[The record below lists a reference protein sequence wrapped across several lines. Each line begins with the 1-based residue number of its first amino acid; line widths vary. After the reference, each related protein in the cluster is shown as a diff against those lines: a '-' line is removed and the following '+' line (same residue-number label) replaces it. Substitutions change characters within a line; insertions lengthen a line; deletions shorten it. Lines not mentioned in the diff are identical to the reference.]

1 MGRESGS
8 SQPVSHQLREPSTE
22 MATKKAL
29 GYGRVSTV
37 KQVVDGVSLEA
48 QRMEITSFAI
58 ATGYDLL
65 DVLCDD
71 GISGS
76 KNEDERPG
84 LAELLTAVREGTVTV
99 VIVCKR
105 DRLARDQALA
115 GHIETVIRRAG
126 AELISIDEAGLNPI
140 TKAVLT
146 MVAEVERLLAAQRTR
161 FAMRALKLKG
171 KTFGTVPFGYRRNAD
186 GGLDSESGEIEV
198 VYEIAAMRRTGATL
212 AAIALHLTN
221 SGVPT
226 RRGGKWSPEQVR
238 SILARAEMHGLPQ
251 LPATAA

>member
-1 MGRESGS
+1 
-8 SQPVSHQLREPSTE
+8 
-22 MATKKAL
+22 MAMKKAL
-29 GYGRVSTV
+29 GYGRVSTI

-48 QRMEITSFAI
+48 QRIEITGVAI
-58 ATGYDLL
+58 ASGYDLL

-71 GISGS
+71 GISGA
-76 KNEDERPG
+76 KDEDERPA
-84 LAELLTAVREGTVTV
+84 LAELLNAVRSGRVSI

-115 GHIETVIRRAG
+115 GHIETWIRRAG
-126 AELISIDEAGLNPI
+126 AELICIDEAGLNPI

-186 GGLDSESGEIEV
+186 GCLDPQPGEIEIVHEV
-198 VYEIAAMRRTGATL
+198 VTMRQRGRKLAEIAAY
-212 AAIALHLTN
+212 LTTSN
-221 SGVPT
+221 VAT
-226 RRGGKWSPEQVR
+226 RRGGRWSPEQVR
-238 SILARAEMHGLPQ
+238 SILERAKTYGVPKL
-251 LPATAA
+251 TANAA

>member
-1 MGRESGS
+1 
-8 SQPVSHQLREPSTE
+8 
-22 MATKKAL
+22 MAKKAL

-48 QRMEITSFAI
+48 QRMEITSLAI
-58 ATGYDLL
+58 ASGYDLL

-76 KNEDERPG
+76 KNEDERPA
-84 LAELLTAVREGTVTV
+84 LAELLTAVRAGQVSV

-126 AELISIDEAGLNPI
+126 AELICIDEAGLNPI

-171 KTFGTVPFGYRRNAD
+171 KTFGTVPFGYRRNAA
-186 GGLDSESGEIEV
+186 GGLEAQPVEIEIV
-198 VYEIAAMRRTGATL
+198 HEIVAMRQRGTKLADIAAY
-212 AAIALHLTN
+212 LTTSN
-221 SGVPT
+221 VPT
-226 RRGGKWSPEQVR
+226 RRGGRWSAEQVR
-238 SILARAEMHGLPQ
+238 SILERAKTHGLPE
-251 LPATAA
+251 LSANAA

>member
-1 MGRESGS
+1 M
-8 SQPVSHQLREPSTE
+8 
-22 MATKKAL
+22 TKKAL

-37 KQVVDGVSLEA
+37 KQVADGVSLEA
-48 QRMEITSFAI
+48 QRIEITSFAI
-58 ATGYDLL
+58 ASGYDLV

-76 KNEDERPG
+76 KDEEQRPA
-84 LAELLTAVREGTVTV
+84 LAELLAAVRAGQVSV

-171 KTFGTVPFGYRRNAD
+171 KTFGTVPFGYQRTDD
-186 GGLDSESGEIEV
+186 GGLDPQPGEIEI
-198 VYEIAAMRRTGATL
+198 VYEIVAMRSKGTKL
-212 AAIALHLTN
+212 AVIAAFLTASN
-221 SGVPT
+221 VPT
-226 RRGGKWSPEQVR
+226 RRGGKWSAEQIR
-238 SILARAEMHGLPQ
+238 SILERVKTRGLPQ
-251 LPATAA
+251 LPVTAA

>member
-1 MGRESGS
+1 
-8 SQPVSHQLREPSTE
+8 
-22 MATKKAL
+22 MAKKAL
-29 GYGRVSTV
+29 GYGRVSTI

-48 QRMEITSFAI
+48 QRVEITSFAI
-58 ATGYDLL
+58 ASGYDLL

-84 LAELLTAVREGTVTV
+84 LAELLTAVHAGQVSV

-115 GHIETVIRRAG
+115 GHIETIIRRAG
-126 AELISIDEAGLNPI
+126 AELICIDEAGLNAI

-171 KTFGTVPFGYRRNAD
+171 KTFGTVPFGFRRNAD
-186 GGLDSESGEIEV
+186 GGLDPQPGEIEV
-198 VYEIAAMRRTGATL
+198 VHEVVAMRQRGTKLADIAAY
-212 AAIALHLTN
+212 LTASN
-221 SGVPT
+221 VPT
-226 RRGGKWSPEQVR
+226 RRGG
-238 SILARAEMHGLPQ
+238 
-251 LPATAA
+251 T

>member
-1 MGRESGS
+1 
-8 SQPVSHQLREPSTE
+8 
-22 MATKKAL
+22 MAMKKAL
-29 GYGRVSTV
+29 GYGRVSTI

-48 QRMEITSFAI
+48 QRIEITGVAI
-58 ATGYDLL
+58 ASGYDLL

-71 GISGS
+71 GISGA
-76 KNEDERPG
+76 KDEDERPA
-84 LAELLTAVREGTVTV
+84 LAELLNAVRSGRVSI

-126 AELISIDEAGLNPI
+126 AELICIDEAGLNPI

-171 KTFGTVPFGYRRNAD
+171 RTFGTVPFGYRRNAD
-186 GGLDSESGEIEV
+186 GGLDPQPGEIESV
-198 VYEIAAMRRTGATL
+198 HEIVTMRQRGRKLGEIAVY
-212 AAIALHLTN
+212 LTASN
-221 SGVPT
+221 VPT
-226 RRGGKWSPEQVR
+226 RRGGRWSAEQVR
-238 SILARAEMHGLPQ
+238 SICERAKTHGLPQ
-251 LPATAA
+251 LSATAA

>member
-1 MGRESGS
+1 MELFGRVHQAQPIRSGF
-8 SQPVSHQLREPSTE
+8 PYLKMT
-22 MATKKAL
+22 MKKAL
-29 GYGRVSTV
+29 GYGRVSTI

-48 QRMEITSFAI
+48 QRIEITGFAI
-58 ATGYDLL
+58 TSGYDLL

-71 GISGS
+71 GISGA
-76 KNEDERPG
+76 KDEDERPA
-84 LAELLTAVREGTVTV
+84 LAELLSGVRSGQVSI

-126 AELISIDEAGLNPI
+126 AELICIDEAGLNPI

-186 GGLDSESGEIEV
+186 GGLDAQPGEMEIVHQIVAMREHGRKLA
-198 VYEIAAMRRTGATL
+198 EIAAY
-212 AAIALHLTN
+212 LT
-221 SGVPT
+221 STKVPT
-226 RRGGKWSPEQVR
+226 RRGGKWSAEQVR
-238 SILARAEMHGLPQ
+238 SIVERAYVRGMRP
-251 LPATAA
+251 PRTAA

>member
-1 MGRESGS
+1 M
-8 SQPVSHQLREPSTE
+8 
-22 MATKKAL
+22 TKKAL

-48 QRMEITSFAI
+48 QRIEITSFAI
-58 ATGYDLL
+58 ASGYDLL

-76 KNEDERPG
+76 KDEEERPA
-84 LAELLTAVREGTVTV
+84 LAELLAAVRAGEVSV

-115 GHIETVIRRAG
+115 GHIETIIRRAG
-126 AELISIDEAGLNPI
+126 AELIAIDEAGLNPI

-186 GGLDSESGEIEV
+186 GGLDPQPGEIEI
-198 VYEIAAMRRTGATL
+198 VYEIAGMRANGAKL
-212 AAIALHLTN
+212 ADIASHLTSAN
-221 SGVPT
+221 VPT
-226 RRGGKWSPEQVR
+226 RRGGKWSAEQVR
-238 SILARAEMHGLPQ
+238 SILQRAMRLNAPVTEPSV
-251 LPATAA
+251 A

>member
-1 MGRESGS
+1 MN
-8 SQPVSHQLREPSTE
+8 QLGVPLPEKA
-22 MATKKAL
+22 MTKKAL

-48 QRMEITSFAI
+48 QRIEITSFAI
-58 ATGYDLL
+58 ASGYDLL

-71 GISGS
+71 GISGA
-76 KNEDERPG
+76 KGEEQRPA
-84 LAELLTAVREGTVTV
+84 LAELLAAVRAGQVSV

-126 AELISIDEAGLNPI
+126 AELVSIDEAGLNPI

-186 GGLDSESGEIEV
+186 GGLDPQPGEIEIV
-198 VYEIAAMRRTGATL
+198 HEIIAMRANGAKLVDIAA
-212 AAIALHLTN
+212 HLTA
-221 SGVPT
+221 STVAT
-226 RRGGKWSPEQVR
+226 RRGGKWSAEQVR
-238 SILARAEMHGLPQ
+238 SILERAKTQGLPQ
-251 LPATAA
+251 LAASAA

>member
-1 MGRESGS
+1 
-8 SQPVSHQLREPSTE
+8 
-22 MATKKAL
+22 MAKKAL

-58 ATGYDLL
+58 ASGYDLL

-76 KNEDERPG
+76 KNEDDRPG
-84 LAELLTAVREGTVTV
+84 LAELLTAVRAGQVSV

-126 AELISIDEAGLNPI
+126 AELICIDEAGLSPI

-161 FAMRALKLKG
+161 FAMRALKAKG

-186 GGLDSESGEIEV
+186 GGLDPQPGEIESV
-198 VYEIAAMRRTGATL
+198 HEIVAMRHRGTKL
-212 AAIALHLTN
+212 ADIASYLTTSN
-221 SGVPT
+221 VQT
-226 RRGGKWSPEQVR
+226 RRGGRWSAEQVR
-238 SILARAEMHGLPQ
+238 SICERAKTHGLPK
-251 LPATAA
+251 LAATAA

>member
-1 MGRESGS
+1 MGVRADHPNRSG
-8 SQPVSHQLREPSTE
+8 HQLRERSTDKI
-22 MATKKAL
+22 MKKAL

-76 KNEDERPG
+76 KNEDERPA
-84 LAELLTAVREGTVTV
+84 LAELLASVREGRVSV

-171 KTFGTVPFGYRRNAD
+171 QTFGTVPFGYRRNAD
-186 GGLDSESGEIEV
+186 GGLDPQPGEIEV
-198 VYEIAAMRRTGATL
+198 VHEIASLRRTGAKL
-212 AAIALHLTN
+212 AAIASHLTS

-226 RRGGKWSPEQVR
+226 RRGGRWSPEQVR
-238 SILARAEMHGLPQ
+238 SILQRVSTHGLPQ

>member
-1 MGRESGS
+1 
-8 SQPVSHQLREPSTE
+8 
-22 MATKKAL
+22 MAMKKAL
-29 GYGRVSTV
+29 GYGRVSTI

-58 ATGYDLL
+58 ASGYDLL

-76 KNEDERPG
+76 VDEDGRPA
-84 LAELLTAVREGTVTV
+84 LAELLTAVRAGQVSV

-105 DRLARDQALA
+105 DRLARHQALA
-115 GHIETVIRRAG
+115 GHIATLIARAG
-126 AELISIDEAGLNPI
+126 AELIAIDEAGLNPI

-186 GGLDSESGEIEV
+186 GGLEAQPGEIEIV
-198 VYEIAAMRRTGATL
+198 HEIVTMRQRDRKLAEIAAY
-212 AAIALHLTN
+212 LTTSN
-221 SGVPT
+221 VPT
-226 RRGGKWSPEQVR
+226 RRGGRWSAEQVR
-238 SILARAEMHGLPQ
+238 SILERAKTYGVPELS
-251 LPATAA
+251 ANAA

>member
-1 MGRESGS
+1 M
-8 SQPVSHQLREPSTE
+8 
-22 MATKKAL
+22 KKAL

-48 QRMEITSFAI
+48 QRIEITGFAI
-58 ATGYDLL
+58 ASGFDLL

-71 GISGS
+71 GISGA
-76 KNEDERPG
+76 KNEDDRPG
-84 LAELLTAVREGTVTV
+84 LAELLAAVREGRVSV

-171 KTFGTVPFGYRRNAD
+171 RTFGTVPFGYQRNTD
-186 GGLDSESGEIEV
+186 GGLDPQPGEIEV
-198 VYEIAAMRRTGATL
+198 VHEMVCMRQRGTKL
-212 AAIALHLTN
+212 AAIATYLATSN
-221 SGVPT
+221 VST
-226 RRGGKWSPEQVR
+226 RRGGRWSAEQVR
-238 SILARAEMHGLPQ
+238 SILERAKAHGVLP
-251 LPATAA
+251 LSTTGG

>member
-1 MGRESGS
+1 
-8 SQPVSHQLREPSTE
+8 
-22 MATKKAL
+22 MAMKKAL
-29 GYGRVSTV
+29 GYGRVSTI

-58 ATGYDLL
+58 ASGYDLL

-76 KNEDERPG
+76 VDEDGRPA
-84 LAELLTAVREGTVTV
+84 LAELLTAVRAGQVSV

-105 DRLARDQALA
+105 DRLARHQALA
-115 GHIETVIRRAG
+115 GHIATLIARAG

-186 GGLDSESGEIEV
+186 GGLEAQPGEIEIV
-198 VYEIAAMRRTGATL
+198 HEIVAMRQRGRKLAEIAAY
-212 AAIALHLTN
+212 LTTSN
-221 SGVPT
+221 VPT
-226 RRGGKWSPEQVR
+226 RRGGRWSAEQVR
-238 SILARAEMHGLPQ
+238 SILERAKTYGVPELS
-251 LPATAA
+251 ANAA

>member
-1 MGRESGS
+1 
-8 SQPVSHQLREPSTE
+8 
-22 MATKKAL
+22 MAKKAL

-58 ATGYDLL
+58 ASGYDLL

-76 KNEDERPG
+76 KNEDDRPG
-84 LAELLTAVREGTVTV
+84 LAELLTAVRAGQVSV

-126 AELISIDEAGLNPI
+126 AELICIDEAGLSPI

-161 FAMRALKLKG
+161 FAMRALKAKG

-186 GGLDSESGEIEV
+186 GGLDPQPGEIEV
-198 VYEIAAMRRTGATL
+198 VHEIVAMRERGLKLAEIAAYL
-212 AAIALHLTN
+212 IAANVA
-221 SGVPT
+221 T
-226 RRGGKWSPEQVR
+226 RRGGRWSAEQVR
-238 SILARAEMHGLPQ
+238 SILARVETQRLPHHA
-251 LPATAA
+251 ATIAA

>member
-1 MGRESGS
+1 
-8 SQPVSHQLREPSTE
+8 
-22 MATKKAL
+22 MAKKAL

-48 QRMEITSFAI
+48 QRLEITSFAI
-58 ATGYDLL
+58 ASGYDLV

-84 LAELLTAVREGTVTV
+84 LAELLTAVRAGEVSF

-115 GHIETVIRRAG
+115 GHIATLIHRAG
-126 AELISIDEAGLNPI
+126 AELISIDEEGLNPI

-161 FAMRALKLKG
+161 FAMRALKLMG
-171 KTFGTVPFGYRRNAD
+171 KTFGTVPFGYRRNAE
-186 GGLDSESGEIEV
+186 GGLDPQPGEIEI
-198 VYEIAAMRRTGATL
+198 VYEIIAMRQRGTKL
-212 AAIALHLTN
+212 ADIAAYLMTSN
-221 SGVPT
+221 VPT
-226 RRGGKWSPEQVR
+226 RRGGRWSAEQVR
-238 SILARAEMHGLPQ
+238 
-251 LPATAA
+251 